1 MWYFCDKN
9 APQSGLDA
17 VIIKDKRKNMTV
29 KEKKPII
36 ILAVIILI
44 LGVSALLV
52 HYKIPQRAIGRIR
65 TQSNKEVTVYEEKVD
80 IDGLEEPF
88 TIFFVADSHICLCD
102 ERDAEVKDICEG
114 RYQEFMRD
122 SKGSEK
128 NFSIVMDY
136 VRKEN
141 PDLVI
146 FGGDIADEATYASIE
161 YIEKEIGKLKCPYLF
176 LMGNHDFAYGS
187 EYFSEKAYTDYFTRY
202 DALNEVK
209 EGCQI
214 KEYDDFAIL
223 LLDDVNNQ
231 VCDETV
237 DAIQKLKESGK
248 EVIIAEHVPIL
259 PLYGETDIVQRTN
272 EVWGGDENGKSRV
285 LMGDE
290 AIYPKGATRHLIA
303 FASEDDGPVRLL
315 LAGHIHFYH
324 RDKINEN
331 AVQVTAKPAFER
343 GIVKVILY

>member
-1 MWYFCDKN
+1 M
-9 APQSGLDA
+9 
-17 VIIKDKRKNMTV
+17 
-29 KEKKPII
+29 
-36 ILAVIILI
+36 
-44 LGVSALLV
+44 
-52 HYKIPQRAIGRIR
+52 
-65 TQSNKEVTVYEEKVD
+65 
-80 IDGLEEPF
+80 
-88 TIFFVADSHICLCD
+88 
-102 ERDAEVKDICEG
+102 
-114 RYQEFMRD
+114 
-122 SKGSEK
+122 
-128 NFSIVMDY
+128 
-136 VRKEN
+136 
-141 PDLVI
+141 I

>member
-1 MWYFCDKN
+1 M
-9 APQSGLDA
+9 DA
-17 VIIKDKRKNMTV
+17 VIIKDKRKIMTV

-36 ILAVIILI
+36 VLAVIILI

-52 HYKIPQRAIGRIR
+52 LFKIPQKAIEKIR
-65 TQSNKEVTVYEEKVD
+65 THSDKEVTVYEEKTD
-80 IDGLEEPF
+80 IEGLEEPF
-88 TIFFVADSHICLCD
+88 TIFFIADAHICLCD
-102 ERDAEVKDICEG
+102 DRDAEVKDICES
-114 RYQEFMRD
+114 RYKEFERFSM
-122 SKGSEK
+122 GSEK

-187 EYFSEKAYTDYFTRY
+187 EYFSDKAYEDYFTRY

-223 LLDDVNNQ
+223 LLDDQNNQ
-231 VCDETV
+231 VCDETA
-237 DAIQKLKESGK
+237 DAIQKLDETGK

-259 PLYGETDIVQRTN
+259 PLYEETDIVERTN
-272 EVWGGDENGKSRV
+272 EVWGGDEYGNSRV

-290 AIYPKGATRHLIA
+290 AVYPKGATRNLIG
-303 FASEDDGPVRLL
+303 FASRDDGPVRLL

-343 GIVKVILY
+343 GIVKVTLY